1 MSVFQK
7 SMKGTIENFDAVIII
22 IIIMIVIIFFSSIQT
37 TAHSI

>member
-22 IIIMIVIIFFSSIQT
+22 IIMIVIIFFSSIQT